1 MSKGGNGRANR
12 ISRLFAGPGARGD
25 QWRNLVELAE
35 GRANDS
41 GSQPEFEAALTE
53 IMWTEE
59 FHAIPSSRSM
69 TALRDHTAT
78 NGAHAAATLWHKRTA
93 PAPKRAA

>member
-12 ISRLFAGPGARGD
+12 IDRRFAGPGACGD

-53 IMWTEE
+53 MMATDD
-59 FHAIPSSRSM
+59 FHAIFSSRSM

-78 NGAHAAATLWHKRTA
+78 NGARAAATLWHKRAA